1 MGWGSAV
8 RKVEPQQLA
17 RTDIVP
23 IDVDWAHLVSLD
35 FETYY
40 DDDYTLRKLSTSE
53 YIRDPRFEALM
64 VGIKIGRRVS
74 KLVPGPKVA
83 EELRKIDWKTHDLL
97 AHHAQFDG
105 FILSHHYGIQPRF
118 IYCSLSMARGLYSN
132 DIGAGLDEVSK
143 YLGRRGKAD
152 TGTEDFK
159 GMRYAQLA
167 KDKVKWANASKYC
180 LQDVDEMY
188 GCFQDM
194 VPMMPVDEMRIIDL
208 TCRLFT
214 DPVLEV
220 DIPRVQAELTREL
233 QAKEDLLLQ
242 CVGKK
247 AEQVKRVLNISNDA
261 KKLAKK
267 AYQGMTAREIML
279 EEARKEISSNES
291 FANLLRAEGINPPMK
306 ISPAYFKHRDE
317 SKKYAYAFSKT
328 DLEFTALQEH
338 PSKRVRDLVECR
350 LSVKSTINETR
361 AGRFLEAGK
370 DGMKLP
376 VYLRYYG
383 AHTGRWSGG
392 NKMNMQN
399 LQRGSELRKSI
410 KAPKG
415 HVIVVVDSGQ
425 IEARVNAWLWG
436 QEDLLEGFRKADRK
450 EDRDVYCK
458 FADTIYG
465 RTITKADEL
474 ERFVGKIAVLGLGY
488 QMGAPK
494 FQNTLALGTM
504 GPAVYLDQNVCQQVV
519 TAYRRKNAMIARG
532 WQKCQSIIE
541 DMAVGRTGSWKCL
554 SWGKNTIYLPNGMTL
569 KYPNLRQK
577 LGGEFP
583 EWVYDR
589 KGEPAKI
596 YGGLLCENIVQALA
610 RIIVAWQILQIA
622 PKYRPVMTTH
632 DELAALAKK
641 AQGEAAYKF
650 MHKTFSTPP
659 SWCDDIPLN
668 ADGGFDVI
676 YSK

>member
-8 RKVEPQQLA
+8 RKVVEEPA
-17 RTDIVP
+17 PASDIVP
-23 IDVDWAHLVSLD
+23 IDVDWARLVSLD

-64 VGIKIGRRVS
+64 VGIKIGKRVS

-143 YLGRRGKAD
+143 YLGRRGKAE

-159 GMRYAQLA
+159 GLSFKQLFA
-167 KDKVKWANASKYC
+167 DKLKWANASKYC

-188 GCFQDM
+188 GCFTDM
-194 VPMMPVDEMRIIDL
+194 VSLMPADEMRIIDM

-291 FANLLRAEGINPPMK
+291 FADLLRAEGINSPMK

-317 SKKYAYAFSKT
+317 TKKYAYAFSKT

-350 LSVKSTINETR
+350 LSIKSTINETR

-465 RTITKADEL
+465 REITKADEL

-504 GPAVYLDQNVCQQVV
+504 GPAVYLELNTCHQIV
-519 TAYRRKNAMIARG
+519 TAYRRKNHAIARG

-541 DMAVGRTGSWKCL
+541 DMAVGRTGSWKCI

-610 RIIVAWQILQIA
+610 RIIVGWQILKIA

-632 DELAALAKK
+632 DELAALAKT
-641 AQGEAAYKF
+641 AQGATAYKF
-650 MHKTFSTPP
+650 MHKVFSTPP